1 MSPEESPRSSRYMT
15 LANLRIILE
24 TWNPTLPLGS
34 HIDDA
39 ISRVEGIL
47 FVGNLLKPPLTR
59 TECRW
64 LAYEHTV
71 LRLLQAVVVYG
82 YDAFASF
89 LMIAWY

>member
-1 MSPEESPRSSRYMT
+1 MT

-34 HIDDA
+34 HIDNA

-47 FVGNLLKPPLTR
+47 SLGSLLKPPLAR
-59 TECRW
+59 TERWW

-82 YDAFASF
+82 YDAFVSF
-89 LMIAWY
+89 LMIAFC